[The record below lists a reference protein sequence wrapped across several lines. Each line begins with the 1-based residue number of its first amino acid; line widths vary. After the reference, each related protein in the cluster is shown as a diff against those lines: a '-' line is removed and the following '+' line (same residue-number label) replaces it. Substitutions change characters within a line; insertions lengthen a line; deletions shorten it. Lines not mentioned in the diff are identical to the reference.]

1 MEEVA
6 GMELSGKVAVVTG
19 ATSGIGQRIAQRFAE
34 LGASVA
40 VAGRNMDAAQDIVA
54 DIEERGGRAI
64 PLKMDVSDKASVD
77 QGFDRVVN
85 ELGPVDIL
93 VSNAGIQLV
102 NPIDEYDFADW
113 KKMMSVHLDG
123 AFLTTQAALRSM
135 YEHDR
140 GGNVIYVGSAH
151 SHMASINKCAY
162 VTAKHGLLGLARVL
176 AKEGG
181 KRKVRSFVISPGL
194 VMTPLIEKQL
204 PDLARQLGMSE
215 EEALKKELLK
225 NTVDQEP
232 GSVDEVADLAVFLA
246 RQETAALS
254 GQSFNCGHGIHMQ

>member
-1 MEEVA
+1 MKAAREIVEGIKA
-6 GMELSGKVAVVTG
+6 SG
-19 ATSGIGQRIAQRFAE
+19 GQ
-34 LGASVA
+34 
-40 VAGRNMDAAQDIVA
+40 
-54 DIEERGGRAI
+54 AI
-64 PLKMDVSDKASVD
+64 PLKMDVADKESVD
-77 QGFDRVVN
+77 QGFKKVVR

-102 NPIDEYDFADW
+102 NPIQEYDFADW
-113 KKMMSVHLDG
+113 KKMMGVHLDG

-135 YEHDR
+135 YENDR

-181 KRKVRSFVISPGL
+181 KRNVRSFVISPGL

-204 PDLARQLGMSE
+204 PDLARQLGMSV
-215 EEALKKELLK
+215 EEALKTELLK
-225 NTVDQEP
+225 NTVDQQP